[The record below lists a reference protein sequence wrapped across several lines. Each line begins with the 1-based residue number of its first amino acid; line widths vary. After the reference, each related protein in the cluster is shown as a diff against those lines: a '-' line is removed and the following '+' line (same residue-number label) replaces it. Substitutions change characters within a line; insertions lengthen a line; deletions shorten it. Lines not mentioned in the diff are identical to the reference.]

1 MHPAAAGGR
10 TRTSPSSGRAAAAG
24 GPRGMPR
31 KTCTGSGS
39 AGSCSWLHSP
49 GAPGAHADTRRVFS
63 FRGDRHRWVLVLLC
77 SAHYHPTVGS
87 GCSHHPVT
95 MGPIQPLIPEGKS
108 VSRKETKTEKG
119 NSLELSVL
127 RVPRVVAAD
136 KGHCLSAPSAARL
149 PQPWVPPR
157 PGVPACP
164 CARRGSGAL
173 EAGSRCS
180 PTIPKSKPLALTG
193 ACVSRSGRA
202 QRCGS
207 PELCYQH
214 SCLLVPVL
222 PGAPQHRQTR
232 LGVLTGAPR
241 CGAEVATQGWS
252 PQHGQVSTPSAGHCH
267 TALPRRQHTKVTPV
281 QS

>member
-1 MHPAAAGGR
+1 MSSRPAKVTAPRSLLARGRCILRRPEDAPERARAPGERPLQAVPGECHGKHVQAAAQQVPAPGSTLRERPGHTR
-10 TRTSPSSGRAAAAG
+10 TRGGFSPSEGTGTG
-24 GPRGMPR
+24 G
-31 KTCTGSGS
+31 C
-39 AGSCSWLHSP
+39 W
-49 GAPGAHADTRRVFS
+49 
-63 FRGDRHRWVLVLLC
+63 VLLC

-95 MGPIQPLIPEGKS
+95 MGPIQPSIPEGKS

-136 KGHCLSAPSAARL
+136 KGQCLSALSAARL

-164 CARRGSGAL
+164 CAHRGSGAL

-180 PTIPKSKPLALTG
+180 PTIPQSKPLALTS

-207 PELCYQH
+207 PEL
-214 SCLLVPVL
+214 
-222 PGAPQHRQTR
+222 
-232 LGVLTGAPR
+232 
-241 CGAEVATQGWS
+241 
-252 PQHGQVSTPSAGHCH
+252 
-267 TALPRRQHTKVTPV
+267 
-281 QS
+281 